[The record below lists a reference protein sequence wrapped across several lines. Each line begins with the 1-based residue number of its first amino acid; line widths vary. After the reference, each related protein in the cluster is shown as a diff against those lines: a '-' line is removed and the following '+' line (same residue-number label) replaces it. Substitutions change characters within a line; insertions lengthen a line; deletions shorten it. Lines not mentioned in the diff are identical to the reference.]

1 MQLKTLGEIMGLLD
15 PGPELIILIFIVV
28 ILLFGAKK
36 IPELARGIG
45 RAVGEFKRGKL
56 EIERELAQSSSSG
69 AASTAGSDG
78 ITVAAKELGLIVEG
92 RSEAELRGKI
102 LEEVPKR
109 DRGTVVSVAKA
120 FRIDVEGVSVDELK
134 ERILVAL
141 Q

>member
-1 MQLKTLGEIMGLLD
+1 MGLLD

-45 RAVGEFKRGKL
+45 RAVGEFKKGKM
-56 EIERELAQSSSSG
+56 EIEREIAQSSTAGTG
-69 AASTAGSDG
+69 AAGSNN
-78 ITVAAKELGLIVEG
+78 IVVAAKELGLIVEG

-102 LEEVPKR
+102 LEEIPKR
-109 DRGTVVSVAKA
+109 DRSTIVSVAKA
-120 FRIDVEGVSVDELK
+120 FRIDVEGVGVDELK

>member
-1 MQLKTLGEIMGLLD
+1 MGLLD

-45 RAVGEFKRGKL
+45 RAVGEFKKGKM
-56 EIERELAQSSSSG
+56 EIEREIAQSTASG
-69 AASTAGSDG
+69 AASTAGADG
-78 ITVAAKELGLIVEG
+78 IAIAAKELGLIVEG

-120 FRIDVEGVSVDELK
+120 FRIDVEGVGVDELK

>member
-1 MQLKTLGEIMGLLD
+1 MGLLD

-36 IPELARGIG
+36 IPELARGVG
-45 RAVGEFKRGKL
+45 RAMGEFKRGKM
-56 EIERELAQSSSSG
+56 EIEREIAQSSSAG
-69 AASTAGSDG
+69 ATSAAAGDG
-78 ITVAAKELGLIVEG
+78 ITAAAKELGLIVEG

-109 DRGTVVSVAKA
+109 DRVTVVSVAKA
-120 FRIDVEGVSVDELK
+120 FRIDVEGVGVDELR